1 MAASAAGERGTIEV
15 VAHASLLLSM
25 LLFARW
31 RAMSIEIDGELG
43 RFRWGTHAFSV
54 AAGPHTVVVGLGWWR
69 ASSASISIEVAA
81 NETVRLRYTPH
92 ALKHVAGR
100 LDIERLPHARATRR

>member
-1 MAASAAGERGTIEV
+1 MPASPAAERGTIEV

-43 RFRWGTHAFSV
+43 RFRWGAHAFSV
-54 AAGPHTVVVGLGWWR
+54 APGAHTVVVGLGWWR
-69 ASSASISIEVAA
+69 SSKTRIAIEVAA

-92 ALKHVAGR
+92 ALKQFPGR
-100 LDIERLPHARATRR
+100 LEVERLPHARVMPR